1 MCDECHLVNMGR
13 VIAVCG
19 LPASGKGEFAAILA
33 DTGIPVLSMG
43 DMVRAEVKKLNI
55 KEYPEVFGEIAQQL
69 RQQFGDDVLAV
80 RLCSAVDELLEH
92 HNIVLIEGLRGVA
105 EYDVFNAHWQDRFST
120 VAITAD
126 TEVRFQRIQSRGRA
140 EDGDR
145 DSLKIRDER
154 EIGWGLNIL
163 IEQADYRIVNDGIL
177 SEFVSKCQNW
187 LKQIQK

>member
-1 MCDECHLVNMGR
+1 MCDGRYLVNMGR

-19 LPASGKGEFAAILA
+19 LPASGKGEFATILA

-43 DMVRAEVKKLNI
+43 DMIRAEVKKLNL
-55 KEYPEVFGEIAQQL
+55 KENPEVFGEIAQQL
-69 RQQFGDDVLAV
+69 RQQFGDDVLAI
-80 RLCSAVDELLEH
+80 RLCSAVDELLQH

-120 VAITAD
+120 IAIIAD
-126 TEVRFQRIQSRGRA
+126 TEVRFQRIQLRGRA

-154 EIGWGLNIL
+154 EIGWGLSKL
-163 IEQADYRIVNDGIL
+163 IEQADYRISNDGNL
-177 SEFVSKCQNW
+177 SDFVSKCQNW
-187 LKQIQK
+187 LDQILQ

>member
-33 DTGIPVLSMG
+33 DIGIPVLSMG

-187 LKQIQK
+187 LEQIQ